1 MKTCFPGRFRAVLQ
15 AGRVLFNRKENQE
28 SRAPRAR
35 IDKTLRYA
43 RSFAINFTTKR
54 LERTQLMCVLSGLDM
69 SVADLNRYVV
79 RVGHGLAIGVFVLSM
94 MLSVA
99 VAAFWLMN

>member
-1 MKTCFPGRFRAVLQ
+1 
-15 AGRVLFNRKENQE
+15 
-28 SRAPRAR
+28 
-35 IDKTLRYA
+35 
-43 RSFAINFTTKR
+43 
-54 LERTQLMCVLSGLDM
+54 M
-69 SVADLNRYVV
+69 SVAELNRYVV